1 MACWSARPRAGP
13 CARLPRRPRGT
24 RIDPSSQIGLFGGVR
39 FGGISFILDGETKH
53 ERGPVAMADDYQ
65 LKYVVMVAG
74 AIGAVV
80 LLLGLVGLVTNLS

>member
-1 MACWSARPRAGP
+1 MLPRSRGRSRSLRAG
-13 CARLPRRPRGT
+13 
-24 RIDPSSQIGLFGGVR
+24 R
-39 FGGISFILDGETKH
+39 FGGISFILDGQTEH

-80 LLLGLVGLVTNLS
+80 LLLGLVGIIVNLS